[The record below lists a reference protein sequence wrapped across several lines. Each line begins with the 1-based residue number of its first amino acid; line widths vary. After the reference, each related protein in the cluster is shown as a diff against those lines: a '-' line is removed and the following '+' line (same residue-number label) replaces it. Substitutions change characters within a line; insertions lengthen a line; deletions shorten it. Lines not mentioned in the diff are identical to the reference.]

1 MNRPDSKSTV
11 CAKEYS
17 GESESEQEINI
28 IRSIVIG
35 ITVCIVGGESMEN
48 V

>member
-1 MNRPDSKSTV
+1 MGER
-11 CAKEYS
+11 
-17 GESESEQEINI
+17 ESESEQEINI